1 MDEVFSFSMQERRVR
16 KGDGGRIP
24 VRLCVIWYSSFA
36 FAQLLGVQEFRS
48 YRSSDDSAEGSF
60 CVSLQGLEVLSE
72 LL

>member
-1 MDEVFSFSMQERRVR
+1 MIDQGLAPLSVIYRTFGAFSLDS
-16 KGDGGRIP
+16 KNKNT
-24 VRLCVIWYSSFA
+24 SSFA